1 LEIAAILKEL
11 WARRLWV
18 FVGIAVAAIAALST
32 NYRLHAFPPKAESKS
47 YEYGTAQTQM
57 LVDSPHSPLGDL
69 GLDVAPLADRA
80 SIYAR
85 FTTSSAVLDLI
96 GKKLGVPGSAIAA
109 SGPAALATAGTGS
122 GRSRNPGSERR
133 GTELQGEKNG
143 YRLQVDADGE
153 LPTMNVYAQAPTGPE
168 AVKLAQATVSGL
180 QAYVVTVQRN
190 QHIPL
195 GRRVAIRQLGPA
207 EGGLVNSGVNPKVA
221 LGTFIA
227 VLVGW
232 CVLMLLVASVVRNWR
247 LPGPAGPVEVAP
259 GLNGSGKFAGEVPH
273 PERVDKELSS

>member
-47 YEYGTAQTQM
+47 YEYGAAQTQM

-153 LPTMNVYAQAPTGPE
+153 LP
-168 AVKLAQATVSGL
+168 SGL

-259 GLNGSGKFAGEVPH
+259 GLNGSGKFTGEVPH